1 MRSLQ
6 REVII
11 FKMEEYESLRKSID
25 DNLCNILLTYKDS
38 PLYHVMEKS
47 LEGGK
52 RLRSIIMWK
61 IYSSILSVIGK
72 GTFLDISNPI
82 FSIPDLLH
90 SSSLIIDDMPY
101 FDDDNERRGME
112 TIHKKY
118 GSTKAHSASMAILSI
133 ALSII
138 TNHYKEN
145 SYTAIEMITNL
156 LGVNGAIDGQIK
168 ECLIKAEMTP
178 GDEKMEERRKALKE
192 IIRKKTSNFFK
203 LGINL
208 AFFTV
213 NIVQPLSFC
222 IGEKL
227 NKLGDKIGLIYQI
240 IDDIKDL
247 DEDMKKGKSR
257 INYCFIVGRDAAMKK
272 IKKEREECIEI
283 LKSLDIMSPFWDYFF
298 NSFLDI

>member
-1 MRSLQ
+1 
-6 REVII
+6 
-11 FKMEEYESLRKSID
+11 MEEYESLRKSID
-25 DNLCNILLTYKDS
+25 DNLHRILLTYKDS
-38 PLYHVMEKS
+38 PLYHVMSNS

-52 RLRSIIMWK
+52 RLRSIIMWEV
-61 IYSSILSVIGK
+61 YSSLLSISREK
-72 GTFLDISNPI
+72 YLDILNPI
-82 FSIPDLLH
+82 FAVPDLLH

-156 LGVNGAIDGQIK
+156 LGVNGAIDGQVK
-168 ECLIKAEMTP
+168 EHLIKAEMAP
-178 GDEKMEERRKALKE
+178 GAEKSQERRKALKE
-192 IIRKKTSNFFK
+192 IIGKKTGNFFK

-213 NIVQPLSFC
+213 HLSQ
-222 IGEKL
+222 ILDSSIEEKL
-227 NKLGDKIGLIYQI
+227 NKLGDGIGLIYQI
-240 IDDIKDL
+240 VDDIKDL
-247 DEDMKKGKSR
+247 DEDMEKGKSG
-257 INYCFIVGRDAAMKK
+257 INYCFVVGKDAA
-272 IKKEREECIEI
+272 IGQINRTREECIGI
-283 LKSLDIMSPFWDYFF
+283 LKSLDIMTSFWQYFF
-298 NSFLDI
+298 DTFLNINI